1 MSEIRCTVK
10 EAIEKLSHMNEND
23 EVILTINDL
32 KKYEHAEPSRIK
44 METGKQ
50 LIKKAKGISYQDN
63 DYFGRFSLYGIT
75 KEKSI
80 VHNLLFPQLE

>member
-23 EVILTINDL
+23 EVILTINNIQNY
-32 KKYEHAEPSRIK
+32 KHTEPSKIK

-50 LIKKAKGISYQDN
+50 LIKMAESISYQDN

-75 KEKSI
+75 KEKWV
-80 VHNLLFPQLE
+80 VHNLLFLQLE